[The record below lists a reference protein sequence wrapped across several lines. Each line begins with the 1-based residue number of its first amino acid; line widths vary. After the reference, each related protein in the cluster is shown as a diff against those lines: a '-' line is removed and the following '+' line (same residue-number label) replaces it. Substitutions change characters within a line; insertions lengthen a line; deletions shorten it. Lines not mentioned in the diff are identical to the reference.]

1 MAEEFLQ
8 AVIAFRC
15 FQCFLVDFSFCR
27 VEDVFILPKFDKS
40 PGMWDSNFLSGRGA
54 AATSTRGG
62 HRLVQG

>member
-40 PGMWDSNFLSGRGA
+40 RDVG
-54 AATSTRGG
+54 
-62 HRLVQG
+62 